1 MESYSCC
8 LSLLLSS
15 LSLKVAK
22 AVGNEGGSAA
32 AEVGRAADGMDVAAA
47 AVIELEI
54 LAADLPRTS
63 L

>member
-8 LSLLLSS
+8 MSLLSS
-15 LSLKVAK
+15 STFKVAK

-32 AEVGRAADGMDVAAA
+32 AEVGRAGDGMDVAAA